1 MDRRDLVEVPDLN
14 RIILELLVQIPQGMV
29 TTYKDIAVALGDSA
43 AARAVGTVM
52 ANNDEPEKYPC
63 WRVVRSNGEV
73 GNYSAPGGKEA
84 KIEKMEDEGITV
96 EGETI
101 KDFSDVRYSEFEIE
115 PPLKGLFENQTKLR
129 HLVEEEGVGRPRT
142 VAGVDVSYGP
152 DGAVAA
158 YVEMDEGEDV
168 LYRKTVFGE
177 EVKFPYIPGY
187 LAYRELPFLLKLLE
201 EVRDERSWADVVFV
215 DGNGLLHPRRA
226 GLATHLGV
234 VIDHTTVGVAK
245 KLLCGKVEK
254 GELGVGEEKEVMV
267 DGERIGL
274 ELKTFKTANPVY
286 VSVGNL
292 INLDRAGELT
302 REYSAYKLPEPLR
315 QAHKAAKNEA
325 TG

>member
-1 MDRRDLVEVPDLN
+1 
-14 RIILELLVQIPQGMV
+14 MV

-84 KIEKMEDEGITV
+84 KIEKMEDEGISV

-101 KDFSDVRYSEFEIE
+101 MNFSEVRYSGFEVE
-115 PPLKGLFENQTKLR
+115 PPLEVLSEKQKKLR
-129 HLVEEEGVGRPRT
+129 RLVEIEDIDAPRT
-142 VAGVDVSYGP
+142 VAGVDVSYGSA
-152 DGAVAA
+152 GAVAA
-158 YVEMDEGEDV
+158 YVEMDESGEDV
-168 LYRKTVFGE
+168 LYRKTVSAE

-187 LAYRELPFLLKLLE
+187 LAYRELPFLDRLLE
-201 EVRDERSWADVVFV
+201 EVKNERPWAEVIFV
-215 DGNGLLHPRRA
+215 DGNGLLHPRSA

-234 VIDHTTVGVAK
+234 AIDHTTVGVAK
-245 KLLCGKVEK
+245 KLLCGKTEGGK
-254 GELGVGEEKEVMV
+254 LAVGEENKVLV
-267 DGERIGL
+267 GGERVGL

-286 VSVGNL
+286 VSVGNR

-302 REYSAYKLPEPLR
+302 GQYSTYKLPEPLR
-315 QAHKAAKNEA
+315 QAHKTAKSKA

>member
-1 MDRRDLVEVPDLN
+1 LDRRDLVEVPDLN
-14 RIILELLVQIPQGMV
+14 RIILELLVQIPKGMV

-52 ANNDEPEKYPC
+52 ANNNEPEKYPC
-63 WRVVRSNGEV
+63 WRVIRSNGEV

-101 KDFSDVRYSEFEIE
+101 KDFSGVRYSEFEIE
-115 PPLKGLFENQTKLR
+115 PPLKGLFEQQMKLR
-129 HLVEEEGVGRPRT
+129 HLVKEEDVGRPRT

-158 YVEMDEGEDV
+158 YVEMDEGGEDV
-168 LYRKTVFGE
+168 LYRKTVFEE

-187 LAYRELPFLLKLLE
+187 LAYRELPFLLELLK
-201 EVRDERSWADVVFV
+201 EVRDERSLADVVFV

-254 GELGVGEEKEVMV
+254 GEEKEVLV

-274 ELKTFKTANPVY
+274 ELKTFKSANPVY

-302 REYSAYKLPEPLR
+302 TEYSVYKLPEPLR

-325 TG
+325 AG